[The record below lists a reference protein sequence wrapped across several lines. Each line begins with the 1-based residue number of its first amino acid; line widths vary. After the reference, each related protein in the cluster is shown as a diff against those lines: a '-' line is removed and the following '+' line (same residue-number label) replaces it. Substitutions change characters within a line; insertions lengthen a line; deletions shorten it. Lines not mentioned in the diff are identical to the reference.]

1 MPIGFVH
8 HRPGL
13 RRRARGATPHA
24 MLKVIR
30 YVSLA
35 LSVLL
40 LAAGGYLWWQR
51 GSIDPQ
57 SVLGGMS
64 VPPGVTLGGPFELL
78 DQTGRAVT
86 DRDFRGRPM
95 LIFFGFTHCPDVC
108 PTELQVFAEVL
119 EKLGPRASL
128 LAPIF
133 ISIDPERDTPE
144 VMANYVALFDPRIIG
159 LTGTPDQI
167 AAVARAYRV
176 FYAKVTPPGASGYVM
191 DHSSFS
197 YLIGPD
203 GGFRALFRYGTAPE
217 EIARAVAAVLPAG

>member
-1 MPIGFVH
+1 MRGRKGGQARCLHALPSSSTWA
-8 HRPGL
+8 GL
-13 RRRARGATPHA
+13 APRRVRRDTRS

-108 PTELQVFAEVL
+108 PTEL
-119 EKLGPRASL
+119 
-128 LAPIF
+128 
-133 ISIDPERDTPE
+133 
-144 VMANYVALFDPRIIG
+144 
-159 LTGTPDQI
+159 
-167 AAVARAYRV
+167 
-176 FYAKVTPPGASGYVM
+176 
-191 DHSSFS
+191 SSPLS
-197 YLIGPD
+197 
-203 GGFRALFRYGTAPE
+203 
-217 EIARAVAAVLPAG
+217 